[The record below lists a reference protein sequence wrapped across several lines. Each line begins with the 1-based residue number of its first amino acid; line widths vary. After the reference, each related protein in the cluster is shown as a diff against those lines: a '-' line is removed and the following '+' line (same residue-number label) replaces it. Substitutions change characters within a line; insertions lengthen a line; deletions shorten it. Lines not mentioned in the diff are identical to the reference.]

1 MTQQSFRAPD
11 ILAGRVVLVT
21 GAGRGIGAAVAHDA
35 ARHGATLVVCDVDA
49 DAATET
55 AEAICRDGGAAVAK
69 TADVSDWASVDDLV
83 GATVSGFGSLDGL
96 VNNAG
101 RFAMAPM
108 EQSTHEMWAGMLAT
122 NVLGVAICGQ
132 LAARQ
137 MMAQG
142 SGSIVNVTSGAHA
155 GLPGMSV
162 YGATKGAVAS
172 LTYTWA
178 LELAAHG
185 IRVNAL
191 SPMAETRMMNV
202 NREFRRLHQSD
213 APEMP
218 AQPSPSAN
226 APVVTY
232 LLSDLSAGV
241 TGQVVRING
250 GDLALSAHPAVLAP
264 VLHRDEWTLEAV
276 HAAFDAHLAD
286 RQFPAGLTVI
296 AVPRFIDPEADD
308 WRIDAADIDAASAGT
323 LDAARET

>member
-1 MTQQSFRAPD
+1 MVEHSSYIQD
-11 ILAGRVVLVT
+11 NYLLNGKVVLVT

-35 ARHGATLVVCDVDA
+35 ARHGATVVVCDVDA
-49 DAATET
+49 AAATET
-55 AEAICRDGGAAVAK
+55 EEAIGRQGGAAVAK
-69 TADVSDWASVDDLV
+69 TADVSDWASVGRLV
-83 GATVSGFGSLDGL
+83 DATVSEFGSLDGL

-108 EQSTHEMWAGMLAT
+108 EESTPEMWADMLAT

-137 MMAQG
+137 MLAQG
-142 SGSIVNVTSGAHA
+142 SGSIINVTSGAHA
-155 GLPGMSV
+155 GMPAMSV

-178 LELAAHG
+178 LELAPGG

-202 NREFRRLHQSD
+202 NREFCRMHHSC
-213 APEMP
+213 APEIP
-218 AQPSPSAN
+218 AQPSPGAN

-250 GDLALSAHPAVLAP
+250 GDLALSAHPAVLVP

-276 HAAFDAHLAD
+276 RAAFDACLAG
-286 RQFPAGLTVI
+286 RQFPAGLTGM
-296 AVPRFIDPEADD
+296 ATPRFVNPEEDG
-308 WRIDAADIDAASAGT
+308 WRVDAAVSGT
-323 LDAARET
+323 GSG